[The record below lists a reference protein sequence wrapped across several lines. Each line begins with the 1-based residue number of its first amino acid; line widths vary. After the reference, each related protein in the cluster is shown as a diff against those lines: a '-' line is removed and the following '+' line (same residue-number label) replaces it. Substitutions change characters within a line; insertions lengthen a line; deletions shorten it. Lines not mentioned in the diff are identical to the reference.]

1 MKAHETRAMEGGEI
15 EAVVQEARRG
25 KPEAFGDLYR
35 AYSRRVRGLC
45 RYLLG
50 SASAADD
57 ATNEVFLRVQ
67 RAMSSYDTSV
77 PFQRWLFSIASHY
90 CIDQLRRG
98 RLEQRLF
105 QPDDPASTEAAP
117 TGEPSPLAE
126 FLAAEER
133 ARLRSAIE
141 ELPPKYR
148 AVLVLRYYSEL
159 DYNQMAAAL
168 GLTRAHVATLLFRA
182 KKELRRLLEREPGG
196 RSAWIA

>member
-1 MKAHETRAMEGGEI
+1 MEGGAL
-15 EAVVQEARRG
+15 EAVVREARSG
-25 KPEAFGDLYR
+25 KSEAFGELFRLYG
-35 AYSRRVRGLC
+35 SRVRGLC

-50 SASAADD
+50 SAAAAED
-57 ATNEVFLRVQ
+57 ATSEVFLRVQ
-67 RAMSSYDTSV
+67 RAMNTYDTTV

-105 QPDDPASTEAAP
+105 QPEDPESPEPAAP
-117 TGEPSPLAE
+117 GGASPLTE

-133 ARLRSAIE
+133 ARIRTAIE

-148 AVLVLRYYSEL
+148 SVLALRYYVEL
-159 DYNQMAAAL
+159 DYNQIAAEL

-182 KKELRRLLEREPGG
+182 KKELRRVMERGPGG
-196 RSAWIA
+196 RSAWTA